1 MKTEYRIFTT
11 VNVWGKG
18 ETELPFLKVFESEK
32 AALEFG
38 EQFFEPPQTVLAWRV
53 VEVGGVPVSI
63 PRDA

>member
-1 MKTEYRIFTT
+1 MKTEYHIFTT

-53 VEVGGVPVSI
+53 EEG
-63 PRDA
+63 